1 VLELVRHF
9 SRVGDPLNHSIV
21 ARHSYRW
28 GLPAVTLAVLA
39 PTLARMPLPAGS
51 SSYVLATLI
60 WGSLV
65 AVAELAPLSLP
76 WPEVTVRLTPAFEF
90 GALLCF
96 GTVPTALLVG
106 LGRFSA
112 SLLRRDGPI
121 EAIFEAAR
129 SMLVIAIAGAV
140 YFDQGGAVGPA
151 IVSGSISFTATALAM
166 AAFALSGA
174 ALEAWKAAAETPYG
188 HAPARIGAFPQ
199 QLIVNALAMPIG
211 MAFAWLELTSGPVAG
226 ACALVILMMSRSIER
241 APAEKKSAHAGDVGD
256 SRLDTV
262 RLLMSAI
269 DAFDPFTRGL
279 SNRIANTAVR
289 TARQLGIPEA
299 EIDEI
304 EYAALLHDIGRTAIQ
319 LDFVTKPGS
328 LEAHERAVLNTHP
341 TVGYD
346 LIRTLTGLEGA
357 AEIVYAHH
365 EQPDGRGYPR
375 GLEGDEIPVGSRIIM
390 VAAAYDAM
398 TRERPY
404 RKGLTPSAACDELRR
419 HAGTQFFPEVV
430 DAFISLLRSGELQQ
444 ESNGPENSNI
454 PTPLDETP
462 SDRMAA

>member
-1 VLELVRHF
+1 
-9 SRVGDPLNHSIV
+9 LNHSIV

-60 WGSLV
+60 WASLV
-65 AVAELAPLSLP
+65 AVAEVAPLSLP

-96 GTVPTALLVG
+96 GTVPTAFLVG
-106 LGRFSA
+106 LGRLSA
-112 SLLRRDGPI
+112 SLLRREGFL
-121 EAIFEAAR
+121 EAIFSASR

-140 YFDQGGAVGPA
+140 YFDQGGALGSA
-151 IVSGSISFTATALAM
+151 IVNGSVSFTATALAM
-166 AAFALSGA
+166 AAFALSSA

-188 HAPARIGAFPQ
+188 HAPARIGAFSQ
-199 QLIVNALAMPIG
+199 QMIVNALAMPIG

-241 APAEKKSAHAGDVGD
+241 TPVVKKTENAGGARD

-289 TARQLGIPEA
+289 IARHLGIPEA
-299 EIDEI
+299 EIEEI

-328 LEAHERAVLNTHP
+328 LEAHERAVLHTHP

-346 LIRTLTGLEGA
+346 LIRTLPGLEGA

-375 GLEGDEIPVGSRIIM
+375 GLEGDEIPVGSRVIM
-390 VAAAYDAM
+390 VAAAFDAM

-404 RKGLTPSAACDELRR
+404 RRGLTASAAYEELRR
-419 HAGTQFFPEVV
+419 HSGTQFFPEVV
-430 DAFISLLRSGELQQ
+430 EAFISLHRSGDLLQDSDAAV
-444 ESNGPENSNI
+444 ESTVPS
-454 PTPLDETP
+454 PLDETP